1 MVSYDSVKRAD
12 LSNTS
17 VLGMLSDR
25 PDNEPI
31 FGTVFGV
38 CQTLTYMVRT
48 MFLSVLC
55 AQDEQRS
62 GTRWVLRI
70 VLMIHHTPHGLLGI
84 IRPEAISRELKRAV
98 RVVWTQVRWRD
109 QDTTAGS

>member
-1 MVSYDSVKRAD
+1 MVSYDPVKRAD

-17 VLGMLSDR
+17 VFRMRSGR

-48 MFLSVLC
+48 MFLKVLC
-55 AQDEQRS
+55 AQDEHRS
-62 GTRWVLRI
+62 GTQWVLRI
-70 VLMIHHTPHGLLGI
+70 ILVIHHTAHGLLGI
-84 IRPEAISRELKRAV
+84 IRPEAISRE
-98 RVVWTQVRWRD
+98 
-109 QDTTAGS
+109 

>member
-1 MVSYDSVKRAD
+1 MVSYDAVKLAD

-17 VLGMLSDR
+17 VFSMRSGR

-48 MFLSVLC
+48 IVSKRRVR
-55 AQDEQRS
+55 ARGQ
-62 GTRWVLRI
+62 WVLRI
-70 VLMIHHTPHGLLGI
+70 ILMIHHTAHGILGP
-84 IRPEAISRELKRAV
+84 IRPEVISRE
-98 RVVWTQVRWRD
+98 
-109 QDTTAGS
+109 